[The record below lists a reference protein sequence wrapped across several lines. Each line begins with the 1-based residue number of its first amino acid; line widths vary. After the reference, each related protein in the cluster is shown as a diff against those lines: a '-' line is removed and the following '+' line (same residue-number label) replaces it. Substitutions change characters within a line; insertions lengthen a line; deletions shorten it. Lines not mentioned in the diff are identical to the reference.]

1 MKKLGIFLMSVLA
14 AGFTACDDYDEA
26 APQSSAQAP
35 LLEVGGVTVTESA
48 IGAPINLETL
58 AGETLELITT
68 VNTPKLPEGVTVQYS
83 VQVATSNTYADAVTI
98 ALTDGCIAK
107 EELDNAFRAFYGKAP
122 YERDL
127 YFRFIPFMSDGT
139 SRVRIGGADEYL
151 LAMSQKV
158 TPVDLG
164 IEFESKYYLLT
175 DLGFNEGWE
184 SKLVEFEHSGADPF
198 DDPVYTLTT
207 RLEAGE
213 VQIIG
218 AESLEKVKANPE
230 DAYLYWWGS
239 KDDSNALVQG
249 LNAKG
254 IVIEGEGKY
263 QITVNMLD
271 YTYEVVKLADEMYM
285 IGIYG
290 WNWKADDIQMVPAYG
305 NSDEEAKYWCV
316 AYCADGAGFKFCPV
330 QDWKGDFGYNGAEFE
345 SHVAGVSFTSSSDGN
360 FMLDQAGW
368 YLFGVTNKGG
378 SYTVELFPADV
389 WVYGVCTGLG
399 DNGWT
404 DLDEWKF
411 TVPADGNGE
420 FVSPAL
426 AADGALRL
434 CVHPMKSDGTAWL
447 KDWWRSEFIFFDG
460 AIAYRGMGGDQ
471 DAVLAWRG
479 QKVYLNFKTG
489 EARAE

>member
-1 MKKLGIFLMSVLA
+1 MKKLGIFLMTVLA
-14 AGFTACDDYDEA
+14 VGFTACDDYDEA
-26 APQSSAQAP
+26 APQSNAQAP
-35 LLEVGGVTVTESA
+35 LLEVGGVTVAESA
-48 IGAPINLETL
+48 IGAPINLEALT
-58 AGETLELITT
+58 GETLELITT
-68 VNTPKLPEGVTVQYS
+68 VNAPKLPEGVTVQYS

-127 YFRFIPFMSDGT
+127 YFRFIPFLSDGA

-158 TPVDLG
+158 TPVDLD
-164 IEFESKYYLLT
+164 IVFESKYYLLT

-198 DDPVYTLTT
+198 DDPVYKVTT
-207 RLEAGE
+207 RLAAGE

-218 AESLEKVKANPE
+218 AESLEKVKANPD
-230 DAYLYWWGS
+230 DAYLYWWGP
-239 KDDSNALVQG
+239 KDDTNAIVQG

-254 IVIEGEGKY
+254 IVIEEEGKY
-263 QITVNMLD
+263 EITVNLLD
-271 YTYEVVKLADEMYM
+271 YTYEVVKQANEMYM
-285 IGIYG
+285 IGNYG
-290 WNWKADDIQMVPAYG
+290 WTWGTSDIQMVPAYG
-305 NSDEEAKYWCV
+305 NTDSEAKYWV
-316 AYCADGAGFKFCPV
+316 VTYVEANAGFKFSPV
-330 QDWKGDFGYNGAEFE
+330 QAWGTDFGPDKAEIE
-345 SHVAGVSFTSSSDGN
+345 VHVAGVTSGVDGTNFTLSE
-360 FMLDQAGW
+360 AGW
-368 YLFGVTNKGG
+368 YIFGVTNAEGVY
-378 SYTVELFPADV
+378 SVSVFPADI

-399 DNGWT
+399 DDGWT

-434 CVHPMKSDGTAWL
+434 CVHPMKSEGTAWL
-447 KDWWRSEFIFFDG
+447 DDWWRSEFIFFDG

-471 DAVLAWRG
+471 DAVQALRG